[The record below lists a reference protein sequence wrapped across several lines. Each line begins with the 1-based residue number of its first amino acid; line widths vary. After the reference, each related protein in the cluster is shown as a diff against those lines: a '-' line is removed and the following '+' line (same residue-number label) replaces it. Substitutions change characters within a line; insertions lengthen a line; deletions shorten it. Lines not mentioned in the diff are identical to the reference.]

1 MAVCFI
7 GHRDVDNKDTL
18 YPCLFALVE
27 QLIQEGH
34 TRFLLGSRS
43 EFNAMAVA
51 VLKELKL
58 KYHHIERIYIRAEYP
73 YIGED
78 YHAFL
83 LESCDETY
91 FPEELLGASRSV
103 YVKRNQ
109 ILIDQSTVCVFY
121 CKAKSQAISE
131 MPQQTAS
138 AKSLKKSGT
147 QIAYDYALKRKKKI
161 LNLFPR

>member
-1 MAVCFI
+1 
-7 GHRDVDNKDTL
+7 
-18 YPCLFALVE
+18 
-27 QLIQEGH
+27 
-34 TRFLLGSRS
+34 
-43 EFNAMAVA
+43 MAVA

-58 KYHHIERIYIRAEYP
+58 KYPHIDRIYIRAEYP

-91 FPEELLGASRSV
+91 FPEELLGSGRSV

-109 ILIDQSTVCVFY
+109 ILIEQSTVCVFY
-121 CKAKSQAISE
+121 YKAESQAISE
-131 MPQQTAS
+131 MPQEPHTLGRKGPQ
-138 AKSLKKSGT
+138 KRWT
-147 QIAYDYALKRKKKI
+147 QIAYDYALKRKKKF